1 MGHAT
6 PLGPAWVPVGPN
18 ESPSESQWVGP
29 NGPLGLP
36 LGMGRSHWDPLG
48 PSGTAPM
55 ESVSPLGACWDR
67 HWGLHSLCP
76 LHSLYRPFLSLDY
89 ISADCLTQTHMQ
101 SAHALRSPSRF
112 VPSLCLSH
120 ARQRESCLQRCAVE
134 PHVCGDA
141 AGDAASRSTVIAAG
155 IAAVIA
161 IVIAVAIAIAAH
173 GRIVTAAESC
183 HRNHRR
189 SSFQPSLAAAKR
201 HRSCHRSPP
210 SPSQSPS

>member
-1 MGHAT
+1 MVSSVILDPHTIIKQAGMMEHAT
-6 PLGPAWVPVGPN
+6 SNA
-18 ESPSESQWVGP
+18 
-29 NGPLGLP
+29 
-36 LGMGRSHWDPLG
+36 
-48 PSGTAPM
+48 A
-55 ESVSPLGACWDR
+55 
-67 HWGLHSLCP
+67 GLHLIESRI
-76 LHSLYRPFLSLDY
+76 HTMV
-89 ISADCLTQTHMQ
+89 SADCVPQPHMQ
-101 SAHALRSPSRF
+101 SEHALRSPSPLCPLF
-112 VPSLCLSH
+112 VPRRTRTRTGENLASSP
-120 ARQRESCLQRCAVE
+120 QRCAVE

-155 IAAVIA
+155 IAGVIA

-173 GRIVTAAESC
+173 GRIVTAAECC